1 MDMKFPEGDLAFQA
15 EVRSFIDRHWP
26 AEVRRARATVPVHGL
41 DRTAEEQAWFDA
53 LIARGWSVPNWP
65 VEHGGTDWTPTQR
78 FIWDRETVR
87 AETPQM
93 SVFGVTMLGPILCRW
108 GSPEQQEK
116 FLPPIREARVQWCQG
131 YSEPGA
137 GSDLA
142 SLKTTA
148 RLDGDQY
155 TVDGEKTW
163 TSGAHLA
170 DWMFCLARTS
180 PTGKPQEGISFLLV
194 DMRSPGIEVR
204 PIEILGG
211 QHSVN
216 SVRLEGV
223 RVPVAHRV
231 GEENQGWTYAKALL
245 SHERTGVARVATS
258 AVQLDRVREIAAAQ
272 DPNAEGLWEDAGF
285 QRRYRELEIEL
296 IGLEMLELRILA
308 DLEAG
313 QVPGPESS
321 ILKIRGTEIGQ
332 RINELMV
339 EALGYY
345 ALPYPDELLID
356 NEGPVGHDHALAALK
371 GWLFSRSWSIYG
383 GSNEVQK
390 NIIARRA
397 LGL

>member
-1 MDMKFPEGDLAFQA
+1 
-15 EVRSFIDRHWP
+15 
-26 AEVRRARATVPVHGL
+26 
-41 DRTAEEQAWFDA
+41 
-53 LIARGWSVPNWP
+53 
-65 VEHGGTDWTPTQR
+65 
-78 FIWDRETVR
+78 
-87 AETPQM
+87 
-93 SVFGVTMLGPILCRW
+93 
-108 GSPEQQEK
+108 
-116 FLPPIREARVQWCQG
+116 
-131 YSEPGA
+131 
-137 GSDLA
+137 
-142 SLKTTA
+142 
-148 RLDGDQY
+148 
-155 TVDGEKTW
+155 VDGEKTW
-163 TSGAHLA
+163 TSGAHVA

-180 PTGKPQEGISFLLV
+180 STNKPQEGISFLLI
-194 DMRSPGIEVR
+194 DMRSPGVEVH

-216 SVRLEGV
+216 SVRLDGV

-258 AVQLDRVREIAAAQ
+258 GVQLNRVREIAEGQ
-272 DPNAEGLWEDAGF
+272 EPSTDGLWQDAGF

-321 ILKIRGTEIGQ
+321 ILKIKGTEIGQ

-371 GWLFSRSWSIYG
+371 GWLFSRAWSIYG

>member
-1 MDMKFPEGDLAFQA
+1 MDLKFTDSDLAFQA
-15 EVRSFIDRHWP
+15 EVRSFIERHWP
-26 AEVRRARATVPVHGL
+26 AAVRRARATVPAHGL
-41 DRTAEEQAWFDA
+41 DRSPEEQAWFDA
-53 LIARGWSVPNWP
+53 LIERGWSVPNWP
-65 VEHGGTDWTPTQR
+65 EEHGGTDWTPTQR

-87 AETPQM
+87 AQTPQM
-93 SVFGVTMLGPILCRW
+93 SAFGVALLGPILCRW
-108 GSPEQQEK
+108 GSREQQGR

-148 RLDGDQY
+148 LRDGDHY
-155 TVDGEKTW
+155 RVDGEKTW
-163 TSGAHLA
+163 TSGAHVA
-170 DWMFCLARTS
+170 DWMFCLARTGS
-180 PTGKPQEGISFLLV
+180 TGKPQEGISFLLI

-216 SVRLEGV
+216 SVRLDGV

-231 GEENQGWTYAKALL
+231 GEEDQGWTYAKALL

-258 AVQLDRVREIAAAQ
+258 AVQLERVREIAVGQ
-272 DPNAEGLWEDAGF
+272 DPGAGTLWEEPSF

-321 ILKIRGTEIGQ
+321 ILKIKGTEIGQ

-345 ALPYPDELLID
+345 ALPYPDQLLID
-356 NEGPVGHDHALAALK
+356 NEGSVGHDHALAALQ
-371 GWLFSRSWSIYG
+371 GWLFSRAWSIYG

>member
-1 MDMKFPEGDLAFQA
+1 
-15 EVRSFIDRHWP
+15 
-26 AEVRRARATVPVHGL
+26 
-41 DRTAEEQAWFDA
+41 
-53 LIARGWSVPNWP
+53 
-65 VEHGGTDWTPTQR
+65 
-78 FIWDRETVR
+78 
-87 AETPQM
+87 
-93 SVFGVTMLGPILCRW
+93 
-108 GSPEQQEK
+108 
-116 FLPPIREARVQWCQG
+116 
-131 YSEPGA
+131 
-137 GSDLA
+137 
-142 SLKTTA
+142 
-148 RLDGDQY
+148 
-155 TVDGEKTW
+155 
-163 TSGAHLA
+163 
-170 DWMFCLARTS
+170 
-180 PTGKPQEGISFLLV
+180 
-194 DMRSPGIEVR
+194 MRSPGIEVR

-216 SVRLEGV
+216 SVRLDGV

-231 GEENQGWTYAKALL
+231 GEEDQGWTYAKALL

-258 AVQLDRVREIAAAQ
+258 AVQLERVREIAVGQ
-272 DPNAEGLWEDAGF
+272 DPGAGTLWEEPSF

-321 ILKIRGTEIGQ
+321 ILKIKGTEIGQ

-345 ALPYPDELLID
+345 ALPYPDQLLID
-356 NEGPVGHDHALAALK
+356 NEGSVGHDHALAALQ
-371 GWLFSRSWSIYG
+371 GWLFSRAWSIYG